1 MGGRGSG
8 VHLKTK
14 SVMLLKVLCALC
26 VPAFMSLTLLAM
38 FQSQP
43 AFRQPLRRFSNVCA
57 CRLVFYSV
65 IWRMAFAYI
74 SSRVLGAGELGNGST
89 KLQACGKFNLEIS
102 NVLLIL
108 QPPHINAYILF
119 FFFCSSLFGN
129 YIFYEGCPAPD
140 SWSVNPQVQDKNG
153 RAWPGAAPSRTP
165 LKVALARVILPS
177 TPQKKG
183 GQMNILLPAHQ
194 RQPKASERFLM
205 YGKLVPRNWPPAVQQ
220 QS

>member
-1 MGGRGSG
+1 
-8 VHLKTK
+8 
-14 SVMLLKVLCALC
+14 MLLKVLCALC

-57 CRLVFYSV
+57 CRLVFHSV

-108 QPPHINAYILF
+108 QPPHQCIHFVF
-119 FFFCSSLFGN
+119 FFFFVLHCLEITFFMKGARHPTPGVP
-129 YIFYEGCPAPD
+129 IPKFKTRMGGRGPAP
-140 SWSVNPQVQDKNG
+140 
-153 RAWPGAAPSRTP
+153 P
-165 LKVALARVILPS
+165 LLE
-177 TPQKKG
+177 
-183 GQMNILLPAHQ
+183 LL
-194 RQPKASERFLM
+194 
-205 YGKLVPRNWPPAVQQ
+205 
-220 QS
+220 